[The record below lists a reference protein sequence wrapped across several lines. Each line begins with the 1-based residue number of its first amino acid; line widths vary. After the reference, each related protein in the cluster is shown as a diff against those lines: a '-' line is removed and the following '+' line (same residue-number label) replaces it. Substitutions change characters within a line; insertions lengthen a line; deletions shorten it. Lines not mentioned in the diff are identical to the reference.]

1 LFSTIIEQP
10 EDKTTP
16 MRKIGYH
23 IQAELKLSDEEV
35 GWLLGIAQAL
45 LRAFSRNEGPPIS
58 HLAEKMGIARQTLY
72 TTLRLVVASL
82 VWVYRHKAKVDELA
96 ARVQRLEDRL
106 THAEHAE
113 AVAQA
118 EVHRLT
124 QALNQAQDRI
134 ANLQAQV
141 KHWQAHWQVTGDRLI
156 VVLKLA
162 GRCTVRSIVDVLA
175 YGWGVSVSVGYVQG
189 IIAQAGITATSLLDK
204 LLKILPLSGAICV
217 DECFFK
223 EMGLKMLGVV
233 IVDPLSGL
241 VLRLERC
248 VERSTDA
255 MAAVLEHFNQAGFKD
270 QIKLCLTD
278 MYDGYLK
285 PVKTYLPQAV
295 HQFCWFHINCFHI
308 GAAVR
313 QAKRAYEQAVKD
325 LDKFDKQHAAPLS
338 PVDPP
343 QRAAR
348 RAARDQAYRHWQ
360 GAQRFQHLVTRLL
373 GSPTLAIATTRLEQL
388 IRVAPKVEN
397 VYVQKMG
404 AFLAAHRVGLLVF
417 FTCLES
423 AQHTLKRLS
432 RSQQQWVRLTKRW
445 AVPITSN
452 AAEHV
457 FRCLRRYTNSMD
469 HFGTEAATQRFF
481 DLFVFHHNVHI
492 LRAGKH
498 NGNSLLAAA
507 HINVRDLFGTDDPY
521 TMLGFPPVSQAFTP
535 VKSVQSVAV

>member
-1 LFSTIIEQP
+1 
-10 EDKTTP
+10 
-16 MRKIGYH
+16 MRG
-23 IQAELKLSDEEV
+23 
-35 GWLLGIAQAL
+35 
-45 LRAFSRNEGPPIS
+45 
-58 HLAEKMGIARQTLY
+58 
-72 TTLRLVVASL
+72 
-82 VWVYRHKAKVDELA
+82 
-96 ARVQRLEDRL
+96 
-106 THAEHAE
+106 
-113 AVAQA
+113 
-118 EVHRLT
+118 
-124 QALNQAQDRI
+124 
-134 ANLQAQV
+134 
-141 KHWQAHWQVTGDRLI
+141 
-156 VVLKLA
+156 
-162 GRCTVRSIVDVLA
+162 IVDVLS
-175 YGWGVSVSVGYVQG
+175 YGLGVSVSVGYVQG
-189 IIAQAGITATSLLDK
+189 VIAQAGSNASTLLDK
-204 LLKILPLSGAICV
+204 LLKVIPLSGAICV

-223 EMGLKMLGVV
+223 ELGLKILGVV

-255 MAAVLEHFNQAGFKD
+255 IAAVFEHFNQAGFKD

-278 MYDGYLK
+278 MYEGYLK

-308 GAAVR
+308 GATVR

-325 LDKFDKQHAAPLS
+325 LDKFDRKHTEPLS
-338 PVDPP
+338 AADQQ
-343 QRAAR
+343 QRSAR
-348 RAARDQAYRHWQ
+348 LAARDQAYQHWQ
-360 GAQRFQHLVTRLL
+360 GAQRFQHLLTRLL
-373 GSPTLAIATTRLEQL
+373 WSPTLAIATTRLDQL

-404 AFLAAHRVGLLVF
+404 KFLAEHRVGLLVF

-423 AQHTLKRLS
+423 SQHTLKRLS
-432 RSQQQWVRLTKRW
+432 RSQQQWVLLTKRW

-498 NGNSLLAAA
+498 SGNSLLAAT
-507 HINVRDLFGTDDPY
+507 HINVLDLFGTDDPY
-521 TMLGFPPVSQAFTP
+521 TMLGFPPVSQAFTR
-535 VKSVQSVAV
+535 VKSVQSVAA